1 MPLCHSCGAE
11 VDPAYRFCAVCGT
24 ALPIPGPDELTSE
37 PDGEVTGEKTGDVA
51 KTTSLTLTV
60 IGKGGEEGPSFTLS
74 NDPGSQHVVGRTE
87 GDLPFPDDPQIS
99 PRHALLYWE
108 GNTLWLEDMASL
120 NGVYLRVHD
129 SEALEDGDLFLA
141 GEQLMRFEMFR
152 LEDRNRQ
159 VGECY
164 FSGTPLEPWTF
175 RLVHLIEHSQEGA
188 AWVAEGAELA
198 IGRERGRVRFPHDP
212 YMSRDHCRVR
222 NDGRSVRLFDSHS
235 RNGTYL
241 RISERQAVTDSDYFF
256 VGQTLFRV
264 SFH

>member
-1 MPLCHSCGAE
+1 MPDCHSCGAE

-24 ALPIPGPDELTSE
+24 ALPAPGPTERNPVL
-37 PDGEVTGEKTGDVA
+37 GEEITGEKTSDVSE
-51 KTTSLTLTV
+51 TVSLTLTV
-60 IGKGGEEGPSFTLS
+60 IGKGGEEGPSFTVT
-74 NDPGSQHVVGRTE
+74 NDPGSQHVIGRTE

-129 SEALEDGDLFLA
+129 SEVLEDGDLFLA
-141 GEQLMRFEMFR
+141 GEQIIRFEKFN
-152 LEDRNRQ
+152 LEQRHKQ
-159 VGECY
+159 VGDCF
-164 FSGTPLEPWTF
+164 FSGTPLEPWSF
-175 RLVHLIEHSQEGA
+175 RLVHLVEHAEEGA
-188 AWVAEGAELA
+188 AWVSEGAELA
-198 IGRERGRVRFPHDP
+198 IGRERGRVRFPQDP

-222 NDGRSVRLFDSHS
+222 NDGRNVRLFDAHS

-241 RISERQAVTDSDYFF
+241 RTRERQAVTDGDYFF